1 MQRTHQPQRGDRSGL
16 FASTSSSSP
25 TCSSRSPRVARPA
38 FGTICRTLS
47 LGMRQLPDLRA
58 GPGRMCS
65 PGSQSKTAW
74 TSSTLSVRKLRVSDR
89 ISLSSLTNRRRRYP
103 RKVLIPLY
111 APNRICDPNGRCHR
125 LRCRCEPHGDSLT
138 GPESLA
144 SLALFGC
151 SVRWPLAGQR
161 SIRRCWLIQH
171 LDPHHPSLQSRCL
184 ATTQLSRR

>member
-111 APNRICDPNGRCHR
+111 APNRIRDPIVGPAPPRKTPAVSR
-125 LRCRCEPHGDSLT
+125 DLTAGEPFTGLT
-138 GPESLA
+138 L
-144 SLALFGC
+144 LTQGC
-151 SVRWPLAGQR
+151 SHEDLHSGATRETLIF
-161 SIRRCWLIQH
+161 SRRVGRGCWV
-171 LDPHHPSLQSRCL
+171 LQSVFGRMDH
-184 ATTQLSRR
+184 AW